1 MLNALIRSL
10 LKTLESDWTTE
21 HRRGPQHIHG
31 CSNRCYLQCWEHVRH
46 IHLQFEG
53 PSPARIRMSPPC
65 KLRAWRQSQ
74 KGLTPSLK
82 TPLCQSLRPL
92 SIETPGV
99 EGIGEDDT
107 RKQPS
112 MAAQVLPAYELI

>member
-1 MLNALIRSL
+1 MKASALSREIILVIAYKGKYIYR
-10 LKTLESDWTTE
+10 TFC
-21 HRRGPQHIHG
+21 P
-31 CSNRCYLQCWEHVRH
+31 
-46 IHLQFEG
+46 
-53 PSPARIRMSPPC
+53 RMSPPC

-99 EGIGEDDT
+99 EGIGENDT